1 MEGTH
6 WLARTRALTDSAS
19 CENDLLSMVTGAR
32 AGTIFRPRRP
42 PRETLYGW
50 SGRNTARGP
59 RPRVCA
65 GDLRGAV
72 HRQPRNT
79 AALGHTE
86 RPVSNLGG
94 KQIITGSLRFEGQDH
109 RVGARLSPDSESR
122 GPPAGEPKGFPAWG
136 RSPSARA
143 RF

>member
-1 MEGTH
+1 
-6 WLARTRALTDSAS
+6 
-19 CENDLLSMVTGAR
+19 MVTGAR

-86 RPVSNLGG
+86 RPVSNSGG

-143 RF
+143 RI